1 MEPSIGEAIS
11 LQGQTNYTQ
20 KLAAAAGRIGEAE
33 RARKLK
39 LDLAGAKAQQG
50 QADDLNELFK
60 NRGKF
65 HPKVLK
71 ELDELMGVTLKE
83 AQDINS
89 TNSPSNSNRL
99 FALTANVKGKM
110 MELETISTGLYSFDK
125 QIKDLATQKK
135 FAGGKIIPFLEVYK
149 NANRKQLIEYSKKN
163 PFGSDRYLQ
172 MSEDGLPQ
180 LTTQEAIPYNKDLQI
195 LVKNLEPVIFGEDV
209 VSIPN
214 AYGQKE
220 LQRVQVR
227 PIFDADAKNAYDKNP
242 SAYPQGQPV
251 SIEKIVKNYLGVSYD
266 AYEQVAADMNLNIV
280 PQADGTY
287 SLEDTKTIE
296 TALIKNLAAFA
307 NPELKGK
314 ILAKPSQT
322 NISVNGAKLAAPQGP
337 TKELETVNY
346 GLSSAPGAKDDSVV
360 SSFGKMDIG
369 TPDVNVPRSN
379 QVRDAYGNELTGELK
394 QASLDRVRILPY
406 KLVKGSG
413 GNNIKVKA
421 NSDEVGKVVGVYPF
435 VEFSQGGKI
444 LYTPLSNYSN
454 PSIFAG
460 SKYDAALFAPIF
472 TKMLSDATSVTQKIK
487 DSGKKFKNVTELN
500 NFVTPLIK

>member
-39 LDLAGAKAQQG
+39 LDIAGAKAQQG
-50 QADDLNELFK
+50 QGDDLMALFK
-60 NRGKF
+60 NKANY
-65 HPKVLK
+65 HPKVLNEVE
-71 ELDELMGVTLKE
+71 ELLGMTLQE
-83 AQDINS
+83 AQKINS
-89 TNSPSNSNRL
+89 STSPSRSNDI
-99 FALTANVKGKM
+99 FALTARVRGKIS
-110 MELETISTGLYSFDK
+110 ELESVSTGLYSFDK

-135 FAGGKIIPFLEVYK
+135 FAGGKIIPFLEKYK
-149 NANRKQLIEYSKKN
+149 NANRKELIEFGKTN
-163 PFGSDRYLQ
+163 PFGSDKYLQ
-172 MSEDGLPQ
+172 IDQNGLPQ
-180 LTTQEAIPYNKDLQI
+180 LTTQEAIPYNKDLQFF
-195 LVKNLEPVIFGEDV
+195 VGNLQPVIFGEDV
-209 VSIPN
+209 VSIPD

-242 SAYPQGQPV
+242 SAFPQGQPV
-251 SIEKIVKNYLGVSYD
+251 SIEKIVKNYLQVNYD
-266 AYEQVAADMNLNIV
+266 AYEQIAADMNLNIT

-287 SLEDTKTIE
+287 SLADTQTIE

-314 ILAKPSQT
+314 ILSKPSQT

-337 TKELETVNY
+337 TKELETVSY
-346 GLSSAPGAKDDSVV
+346 GLGATGGEQTASSYE
-360 SSFGKMDIG
+360 KMDIG
-369 TPDVNVPRSN
+369 TPDVNVPRSD
-379 QVRDAYGNELTGELK
+379 QVRDAFGNQLAGELR

-421 NSDEVGKVVGVYPF
+421 NAQDVGSVVGVYPF

-444 LYTPLSNYSN
+444 IYTPLSNYSN

-472 TKMLSDATSVTQKIK
+472 TKMLSDATTVTQKIK
-487 DSGKKFKNVTELN
+487 DSGKKFKSVEELN
-500 NFVTPLIK
+500 NFVTPLIR

>member
-39 LDLAGAKAQQG
+39 LDIAGAKAQQG
-50 QADDLNELFK
+50 QGDDLMALFK
-60 NRGKF
+60 NKANY
-65 HPKVLK
+65 HPKVLNEVE
-71 ELDELMGVTLKE
+71 ELLGMTLQE
-83 AQDINS
+83 AQKINS
-89 TNSPSNSNRL
+89 STSPSRSNDI
-99 FALTANVKGKM
+99 FALTARVRGKIS
-110 MELETISTGLYSFDK
+110 ELESVSTGLYSFDK
-125 QIKDLATQKK
+125 QIKDLGTQKK
-135 FAGGKIIPFLEVYK
+135 FAGEKIIPFLEKYK
-149 NANRKQLIEYSKKN
+149 NANRKELIEFAKTN

-195 LVKNLEPVIFGEDV
+195 LVGNLQPVIFGEDV
-209 VSIPN
+209 VSIPD

-227 PIFDADAKNAYDKNP
+227 PIFDADAKNAYDKNT
-242 SAYPQGQPV
+242 SAFPQGQPV
-251 SIEKIVKNYLGVSYD
+251 SIEKIVKNYLQVNYD
-266 AYEQVAADMNLNIV
+266 AYEQIAADMNLNIT

-287 SLEDTKTIE
+287 SLADTQTIE

-314 ILAKPSQT
+314 ILSKPSQT
-322 NISVNGAKLAAPQGP
+322 NISVNSAKLAAPQGP

-346 GLSSAPGAKDDSVV
+346 GLGDTGEDQKISSYE
-360 SSFGKMDIG
+360 KMDIG
-369 TPDVNVPRSN
+369 TPDVNVPRSD
-379 QVRDAYGNELTGELK
+379 QVRDAYGNQLAGELR

-413 GNNIKVKA
+413 GNKIKVKA
-421 NSDEVGKVVGVYPF
+421 NAQDVGSVVGVYPF

-444 LYTPLSNYSN
+444 IYTPLSNYSN

-472 TKMLSDATSVTQKIK
+472 TKMLSDATTVTQKIK
-487 DSGKKFKNVTELN
+487 DSGKKFKSVAELN
-500 NFVTPLIK
+500 NFVTPLIR